1 MCLAVPGK
9 VVEIFDEDGIR
20 MGRIDYEGTQNT
32 ACLEYLPEAG
42 VGQYVI
48 VHAGF
53 AISILDE
60 DEALETLELWK
71 SLYDSASGQAT
82 DIPGV
87 SRGNA

>member
-1 MCLAVPGK
+1 MENKHMCLAVPGK
-9 VVEIFDEDGIR
+9 VVEIFDEDGLR

-32 ACLEYLPEAG
+32 TCLEYLPEAE

-71 SLYDSASGQAT
+71 SIYEISQ
-82 DIPGV
+82 
-87 SRGNA
+87 